1 MVSCFSID
9 CRWSRRY
16 GDDVM
21 PLDITWNANIRNR
34 TRLLAG
40 SAPEEID
47 VPTLDITLNIAAE
60 WFEENTGF
68 TYTLNENN
76 TYDTAVMYYAC
87 YLLCMVQNG
96 VGIERI
102 QVGDTSVYYDNTDYI
117 HFKELAEQQ
126 LIMKLGLSIK
136 KTTYN
141 ANPYT
146 GDVNWDRNVKGIDG
160 TKTMYPK
167 PRGVE

>member
-1 MVSCFSID
+1 
-9 CRWSRRY
+9 
-16 GDDVM
+16 M
-21 PLDITWNANIRNR
+21 PLNITWNKTIRNR

-40 SAPEEID
+40 VSAEEFDLETVDSMLD
-47 VPTLDITLNIAAE
+47 VSAE
-60 WFEENTGF
+60 WFEENTGLS
-68 TYTLNENN
+68 YTLNENN
-76 TYDTAVMYYAC
+76 TYDNAIMYYAC
-87 YLLCMVQNG
+87 YLLSMVQNG
-96 VGIERI
+96 VGVERI
-102 QVGDTSVYYDNTDYI
+102 QIGDTSVYYDNTDYI

-126 LIMKLGLSIK
+126 LIMKMGLSIK

-146 GDVNWDRNVKGIDG
+146 GRVNWDKNVKGIDS

>member
-1 MVSCFSID
+1 
-9 CRWSRRY
+9 
-16 GDDVM
+16 M
-21 PLDITWNANIRNR
+21 PLNITWNKTIRNR

-40 SAPEEID
+40 VSAEEFDLDTVDSMLD
-47 VPTLDITLNIAAE
+47 VSAE
-60 WFEENTGF
+60 WFEENTGLS
-68 TYTLNENN
+68 YTLNENN
-76 TYDTAVMYYAC
+76 TYDNAIMYYAC
-87 YLLCMVQNG
+87 YLLSMVQNG
-96 VGIERI
+96 VGVERI
-102 QVGDTSVYYDNTDYI
+102 QIGDTSVYYDNTDYI

-126 LIMKLGLSIK
+126 LIMKMGLSIK

-146 GDVNWDRNVKGIDG
+146 GRVNWDKNVKGIDS